1 MEEKH
6 GHKLFKLKQYKPNCN
21 QYRKCIECW
30 KVQPMYDGALTF
42 DALIKPFKKAYNYIF
57 GGPLEIHN
65 KKPRN
70 YPEGT
75 KPPILDKIEDAGHQ
89 IFENGP
95 YDLNLFGIRSKNQI
109 PNSFDDWLG
118 CAYQTMTKEMVG

>member
-1 MEEKH
+1 MEN
-6 GHKLFKLKQYKPNCN
+6 LC
-21 QYRKCIECW
+21 
-30 KVQPMYDGALTF
+30 
-42 DALIKPFKKAYNYIF
+42 
-57 GGPLEIHN
+57 HN
-65 KKPRN
+65 KKSRE

-75 KPPILDKIEDAGHQ
+75 KPPILHKIEDAGHQ

-118 CAYQTMTKEMVG
+118 CAYQDGNKR